1 MRQDVQSKVM
11 RGGFTGGGH
20 GGLRGGHQSGESA
33 RSAADAGAG
42 KSAHKGGFFSLL
54 VEIWPFIRPHRW
66 LLLAGF
72 ALMAINRLAGLVL
85 PASMKFLVDDVLG
98 RRQTQLLAPLALA
111 VLGATVVQGI
121 TSFTLTQWLSK
132 AAHRMIA
139 ALRKQ
144 VQAHVGR
151 LPVAYHDTAKTGALV
166 TRVMND
172 VEGLRNLIGTGL
184 VEFAGSIM
192 TAIFALVV
200 LLRISPFMTGLAF
213 AVLVCCA
220 FALSRAIRVIR
231 PIFRARSRLNAEV
244 TGRLTESFAGV
255 RVVKGYHAE
264 EREEASFAAGAQRL
278 LDNVLKTLTATSV
291 MSLSATMLLGIV
303 SALIMYL
310 GATRILNGSMTM
322 GMLVTYV
329 AFLAMLVSPIFQIV
343 NVGTQ
348 LTEAMAGLERTTE
361 ILAEKPEDAD
371 PRRSVS
377 IGTINGEVV
386 FDNVSFAYQPGQE
399 VLQGIR
405 FAAQPGSVTALIGSS
420 GAGKSTITGLIAAFY
435 TPTGGTVRVDGVDL
449 STIRL
454 DSYRSQLGVVLQ
466 DTFLFDGTIRE
477 NVAFSRPDASEEQI
491 LAACRVA
498 RVDEFAES
506 FPEKYETIVGERGVK
521 LSGGQKQRISIA
533 RAILADPRI
542 LILDEAT
549 SSLDSESEALI
560 QAGLA
565 HLMRGRTTFVIA
577 HRLSTI
583 RRSDQILVLEA
594 GRIIERGTHETLYAQ
609 AGRYFEL
616 YTKQHGLE
624 TNLFLAPG
632 EGDSVEPAEG
642 QAAEGEGGTAPREAG
657 LASAARLLRGR
668 EP

>member
-1 MRQDVQSKVM
+1 M
-11 RGGFTGGGH
+11 FPGGGH
-20 GGLRGGHQSGESA
+20 GAMRPGRRSGGESL
-33 RSAADAGAG
+33 RAGADG
-42 KSAHKGGFFSLL
+42 PKGTTAPKGGFFTLL
-54 VEIWPFIRPHRW
+54 IEIWPFIRPHRA

-72 ALMAINRLAGLVL
+72 FLMIINRLAGLVL

-98 RRQTQLLAPLALA
+98 KRQTQLLVPISLA
-111 VLGATVVQGI
+111 VLGAALVQGA
-121 TSFTLTQWLSK
+121 TSFTLTQQLSK
-132 AAHRMIA
+132 AAQRMITT
-139 ALRKQ
+139 LRKQ

-151 LPVAYHDTAKTGALV
+151 LPIAYHDATKTGSLV

-192 TAIFALVV
+192 TSIFALIV
-200 LLRISPFMTGLAF
+200 LLRISPYMTGVAV
-213 AVLVCCA
+213 AVLVGCA
-220 FALSRAIRVIR
+220 IALSRAIRFIR
-231 PIFRARSRLNAEV
+231 PIFRARSKLNAEV

-264 EREEASFAAGAQRL
+264 DREEAAFAAGAQRL
-278 LDNVLKTLTATSV
+278 LDNVLKTLTATSI
-291 MSLSATMLLGIV
+291 MSLSATMLLGVV
-303 SALIMYL
+303 SALIMYM
-310 GATRILNGSMTM
+310 GATRILNGTMTM
-322 GMLVTYV
+322 GTFITFV
-329 AFLAMLVSPIFQIV
+329 AFLAMMVAPIFQIV

-348 LTEAMAGLERTTE
+348 LTEAMAGLERTSE
-361 ILAEKPEDAD
+361 LLAEKPEDAD
-371 PRRSVS
+371 PRRSIA
-377 IGTINGEVV
+377 IGTINGEVQ
-386 FDNVSFAYQPGQE
+386 FENVNFSYTQGQE
-399 VLQGIR
+399 VLHEVS
-405 FAAQPGSVTALIGSS
+405 FSAQPGSVTALIGSS

-435 TPTGGTVRVDGVDL
+435 VPTSGTVRVDGIDL

-477 NVAFSRPDASEEQI
+477 NVAFSRPDAGEERI
-491 LAACRVA
+491 LAACRIA
-498 RVDEFAES
+498 RVNEFAES
-506 FPEKYETIVGERGVK
+506 FPEKYDTVVGERGVK

-549 SSLDSESEALI
+549 SSLDSESEAWI
-560 QAGLA
+560 QAGLT

-583 RRSDQILVLEA
+583 RRSDQILVLES
-594 GRIIERGTHETLYAQ
+594 GRVVERGTHETLYAR

-616 YTKQHGLE
+616 YTKQYGLE

-632 EGDSVEPAEG
+632 EGDAVEPSENG
-642 QAAEGEGGTAPREAG
+642 GAAPNGEGRRAAGDTG

>member
-1 MRQDVQSKVM
+1 M
-11 RGGFTGGGH
+11 
-20 GGLRGGHQSGESA
+20 
-33 RSAADAGAG
+33 
-42 KSAHKGGFFSLL
+42 
-54 VEIWPFIRPHRW
+54 I
-66 LLLAGF
+66 
-72 ALMAINRLAGLVL
+72 INRLAGLVL

-98 RRQTQLLAPLALA
+98 KRQTQLLVPLALA
-111 VLGATVVQGI
+111 VLAATAVQGI
-121 TSFTLTQWLSK
+121 TSFTLTQRLSK

-139 ALRKQ
+139 ALRRQ

-151 LPVAYHDTAKTGALV
+151 LPIAFHDANKTGALV

-184 VEFAGSIM
+184 VEFAGSLM
-192 TAIFALVV
+192 TALFALVI
-200 LLRISPFMTGLAF
+200 LLRISVFMTGVAF
-213 AVLVCCA
+213 TVLVGCA

-231 PIFRARSRLNAEV
+231 PIFRARSKLNAEV

-264 EREEASFAAGAQRL
+264 EREERAFSAGAQRL

-291 MSLSATMLLGIV
+291 MSLSATMLLGVV
-303 SALIMYL
+303 SALVMYM
-310 GATRILNGSMTM
+310 GATRILAGTMTL
-322 GMLVTYV
+322 GTFVTYV

-348 LTEAMAGLERTTE
+348 LTEAMAGLERTSE
-361 ILAEKPEDAD
+361 ILSEKPEDAD
-371 PRRSVS
+371 PRRTVS
-377 IGTINGEVV
+377 IGTIDGEVV
-386 FDNVSFAYQPGQE
+386 FDKVGFAYQPGQDVLHE
-399 VLQGIR
+399 VS
-405 FAAQPGSVTALIGSS
+405 FAAQPGSVTALIGPS
-420 GAGKSTITGLIAAFY
+420 GAGKSTIIGLISAFY
-435 TPTGGTVRVDGVDL
+435 APTGGWVRVDGIDL

-466 DTFLFDGTIRE
+466 ETFLFDGTIRE
-477 NVAFSRPDASEEQI
+477 NVAFSRPDAGEERI
-491 LAACRVA
+491 LAACRIA

-506 FPEKYETIVGERGVK
+506 FPDKYETVVGERGVK
-521 LSGGQKQRISIA
+521 LSGGQRQRLSIA

-560 QAGLA
+560 QQGLS

-583 RRSDQILVLEA
+583 RRADQILVLEA
-594 GRIIERGTHETLYAQ
+594 GRIIERGTHESLYALG
-609 AGRYFEL
+609 GRYFDL
-616 YTKQHGLE
+616 YTKQYGLE

-632 EGDSVEPAEG
+632 EGDTVPAESGGGPGGDG
-642 QAAEGEGGTAPREAG
+642 QGLEGENRRAGSEPG
-657 LASAARLLRGR
+657 LASAAKLLRGR